1 MTKYNLEQFKTI
13 QLSHFSYVL
22 PDVVLSIVA
31 NLSKELGVLNTP
43 STSTSYIG
51 KTNNDYGFSD
61 NNNKYRK
68 NRSIPLVSKPW
79 EKVKPFKTTVI
90 DKKEGMDK
98 RINDIR
104 ICLNKISN
112 KNYDIQRD
120 SIIQYIEEL
129 RNEIEEEEELLQF
142 SQQKIAT
149 AIFDIASNN
158 KFYSVLYAVLY
169 KELIEK
175 FSVFKEIL
183 GGFIDLYLTNMKLIE
198 YVDPNTD
205 YDKYCLNNK
214 ENDKR
219 KAMSVFIVN
228 LMKNDILEKEQV
240 LTIIKQLQEMV
251 LNYIDTPDKLNEVEE
266 ITENIFL
273 FITTAKDDFTI
284 DNELW
289 KSIVE
294 TVRTCSQM
302 KYKEHPSLS
311 SRAVFKYMDIL
322 DKL

>member
-1 MTKYNLEQFKTI
+1 MPKYNLEQFKTI
-13 QLSHFSYVL
+13 QFSNFTYVL
-22 PDVVLSIVA
+22 PEIVLTIVA

-43 STSTSYIG
+43 QPSASYAG
-51 KTNNDYGFSD
+51 KNSSEYGFSE
-61 NNNKYRK
+61 NNGKYRK
-68 NRSIPLVSKPW
+68 NRNPPVLKTW
-79 EKVKPFKTTVI
+79 EKVKPFKMTVI
-90 DKKEGMDK
+90 DKKEGIEK

-112 KNYDIQRD
+112 KNYDSQKD

-129 RNEIEEEEELLQF
+129 RNDVEEDEELLQS
-142 SQQKIAT
+142 SQQKVAT
-149 AIFDIASNN
+149 AIYDIASNN

-169 KELIEK
+169 KELIDK
-175 FSVFKEIL
+175 FSIFKDIL
-183 GGFIDLYLTNMKLIE
+183 SGFIDIYLTSMKSIE

-228 LMKNDILEKEQV
+228 LMKNDILEKNKV
-240 LTIIKQLQEMV
+240 LDIIKQLQEMV
-251 LNYIDTPDKLNEVEE
+251 LKYIDTPNKLNEVEE

-273 FITTAKDDFTI
+273 FVTTAKDDFTLE
-284 DNELW
+284 NESW
-289 KSIVE
+289 KAILD

-302 KYKEHPSLS
+302 KYKEHTSLS

-322 DKL
+322 EKV